1 MIKSLIAANRAER
14 EKFRIP
20 RSVQQSIPI
29 QRIYRDDI
37 WQSGAKYSRT
47 WRFTDINYAVAAHED
62 QQDMFLLY
70 SAVLNSLPTDATAK
84 ITICN
89 RRYNETEFRRTML
102 MPEQGDSLNGYRRE
116 LNGIISQ
123 CTAGSNNL
131 MQDKYITVSAARKNI
146 EDART
151 LFGRVDADLTKSF
164 SGLSS
169 VLHPLCNGD
178 RLRILHD
185 IFNPGSEQFFRF
197 DLDETMRKGH
207 DFRDYICPDSMVF
220 KPDHFML
227 GSRYGRVLVLREYAS
242 YLKDDMITE
251 LTDFPRNLVLSID
264 VLPIPTD
271 EAVREVQG
279 RILAIETDITRWQQ
293 KQNANN
299 NFSARVP
306 YDLDQL
312 RSEATEFL
320 DDLTGR
326 DQRMMFATVTL
337 AHFADSKEELDADT
351 ETLLSIGRQKLCQF
365 GVLRFQQ
372 EDGLNTVLPYGLRR
386 IRAMRTMT
394 TESVAVLMPFKVQEI
409 SDIGGA
415 YYGINP
421 LSKKPIF
428 CDRKR
433 LQNPH
438 GFVLGVSGSG
448 KSVGMKSAISNI
460 ILGSSDEVI
469 IIDAEREYIHLA
481 NAFGGS
487 VIEVSPN
494 SRHHINL
501 MAMSD
506 TYGDDENPIAMKSE
520 MLMSVLEQQMGA
532 GSLGA
537 AQKSIIDRC
546 TANVYR
552 QARRGGGQDKEVLL
566 TDWRAEVLRQPEAEA
581 KEIAL
586 ASEIIIE
593 GSLNIFAHPTNV
605 DMTNRLTVLD
615 LYEMGEQLR
624 PTGLTVAL
632 ETIRNRVIQNRKR
645 GVYTWVFID
654 EVYLFFRYF
663 YSAQF
668 LYRAWKR
675 FRKYAAPMTAATQ
688 NVEECLKS
696 ETARLMLANSEFILM
711 YNQAATDR
719 AELAKLLNISEAQMS
734 YITNAAT
741 GSGLIRVGS
750 AIVPFVNQIPRDT
763 ELYKLMTTTP
773 GEGV

>member
-1 MIKSLIAANRAER
+1 
-14 EKFRIP
+14 
-20 RSVQQSIPI
+20 
-29 QRIYRDDI
+29 
-37 WQSGAKYSRT
+37 
-47 WRFTDINYAVAAHED
+47 
-62 QQDMFLLY
+62 
-70 SAVLNSLPTDATAK
+70 
-84 ITICN
+84 
-89 RRYNETEFRRTML
+89 
-102 MPEQGDSLNGYRRE
+102 
-116 LNGIISQ
+116 
-123 CTAGSNNL
+123 
-131 MQDKYITVSAARKNI
+131 
-146 EDART
+146 
-151 LFGRVDADLTKSF
+151 
-164 SGLSS
+164 
-169 VLHPLCNGD
+169 
-178 RLRILHD
+178 
-185 IFNPGSEQFFRF
+185 
-197 DLDETMRKGH
+197 
-207 DFRDYICPDSMVF
+207 
-220 KPDHFML
+220 
-227 GSRYGRVLVLREYAS
+227 
-242 YLKDDMITE
+242 
-251 LTDFPRNLVLSID
+251 
-264 VLPIPTD
+264 
-271 EAVREVQG
+271 
-279 RILAIETDITRWQQ
+279 
-293 KQNANN
+293 
-299 NFSARVP
+299 
-306 YDLDQL
+306 
-312 RSEATEFL
+312 
-320 DDLTGR
+320 
-326 DQRMMFATVTL
+326 
-337 AHFADSKEELDADT
+337 
-351 ETLLSIGRQKLCQF
+351 
-365 GVLRFQQ
+365 
-372 EDGLNTVLPYGLRR
+372 
-386 IRAMRTMT
+386 
-394 TESVAVLMPFKVQEI
+394 
-409 SDIGGA
+409 
-415 YYGINP
+415 
-421 LSKKPIF
+421 
-428 CDRKR
+428 
-433 LQNPH
+433 
-438 GFVLGVSGSG
+438 
-448 KSVGMKSAISNI
+448 MKSAISNI